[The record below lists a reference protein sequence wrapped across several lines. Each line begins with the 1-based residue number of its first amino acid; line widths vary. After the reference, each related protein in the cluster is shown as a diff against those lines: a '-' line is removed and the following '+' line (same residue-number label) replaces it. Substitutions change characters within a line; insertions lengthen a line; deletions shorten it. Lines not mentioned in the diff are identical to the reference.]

1 MYKHLPSLGS
11 SELLVVEFLTLAALG
26 GGGRGGGAPHDLLL
40 GRELSGES
48 VSRLRLPRRRL
59 NFLYR
64 YYTMYT
70 HIHVHAHIEK
80 VNGSLIWLI
89 Q

>member
-11 SELLVVEFLTLAALG
+11 SELLMVEFLRLAALG

-40 GRELSGES
+40 GRELSRES

-59 NFLYR
+59 NLLHR
-64 YYTMYT
+64 HYTMCT
-70 HIHVHAHIEK
+70 QHVHSHLEK
-80 VNGSLIWLI
+80 VK
-89 Q
+89 